1 MDPILN
7 LQDFNFIQRAM
18 KEIRFHG
25 RGGQGTVFASVILV
39 RAFTKEKKYSSAIP
53 YFGFERRGAPVTAF
67 LRFDNY
73 PLREKTQIYFPDC
86 VMVMDPALKRS
97 PEIYQGLKEGGI
109 LILST
114 RKSVEELD
122 PPSTAGKLGC
132 VDAIRISLEILG
144 SPITNSCMLG
154 AFVATTGWVGL
165 DSVLASIKE
174 TWPGEI
180 GEKNLR
186 AAEVGYQRTKIF
198 KLK

>member
-1 MDPILN
+1 
-7 LQDFNFIQRAM
+7 M

-25 RGGQGTVFASVILV
+25 RGGQGTVLASVVLV
-39 RAFTKEKKYSSAIP
+39 KAFTKEKKYSSAIP

-67 LRFDNY
+67 VRFDDH
-73 PLREKTQIYFPDC
+73 PLREKTQIYSPDC

-97 PEIYQGLKEGGI
+97 SEIYQGLKEGSI

-114 RKSVEELD
+114 RKPIEELD
-122 PPSTAGKLGC
+122 PPSTIGRLGC
-132 VDAIRISLEILG
+132 VDAIRISLEVLG

-165 DSVLASIKE
+165 DSVLASIQE
-174 TWPGEI
+174 TWSGEM
-180 GEKNLR
+180 GEKNLK
-186 AAEVGYQRTKIF
+186 AAEMGYQRTKVF

>member
-1 MDPILN
+1 LN
-7 LQDFNFIQRAM
+7 LYEFNIIEKIM

-25 RGGQGTVFASVILV
+25 RGGQGTVLASVIMV
-39 RAFTKEKKYSSAIP
+39 KAFTKEKKYSSAIP

-67 LRFDNY
+67 LRFDDH
-73 PLREKTQIYFPDC
+73 PLREKTQIYSPDC
-86 VMVMDPALKRS
+86 VVVMDPALKRS
-97 PEIYQGLKEGGI
+97 PEVFQGLKEGGI

-114 RKSVEELD
+114 RKPIGELD
-122 PPSTAGKLGC
+122 LPSTIGKLGC
-132 VDAIRISLEILG
+132 VDAIRISLEILD

-165 DSVLASIKE
+165 DSVLESIKE

-186 AAEVGYQRTKIF
+186 AAEAGYQRTKIF
-198 KLK
+198 QLK

>member
-1 MDPILN
+1 MN
-7 LQDFNFIQRAM
+7 HQDFSLIHENM

-25 RGGQGTVFASVILV
+25 RGGQGTVLASVVLV
-39 RAFTKEKKYSSAIP
+39 KAFTKEKKYSSAIP

-67 LRFDNY
+67 LRFDDH
-73 PLREKTQIYFPDC
+73 PLREKTQIYSPDC
-86 VMVMDPALKRS
+86 VVVMDPALKRS

-114 RKSVEELD
+114 RKPLKELEI
-122 PPSTAGKLGC
+122 PSTIGKVGC

-144 SPITNSCMLG
+144 NPITNSCMLG

-165 DSVLASIKE
+165 HSVMESIRE

-180 GEKNLR
+180 GEKNLK
-186 AAEVGYQRTKIF
+186 AAEAGFQQTKVVQVR
-198 KLK
+198 